1 MTKVLKNIKSVSESY
16 DLLEKLIGKHL
27 ESHTDKQKTLEICHT
42 GKFLLFFENI
52 NISQVSEK
60 PDFILFDG
68 KEEIGLEHQII
79 VEPKS
84 KEGEGFFENIFTQ
97 VEKEL
102 QQDNELPNFLADCY
116 IEYYATYKLNEKEKL
131 IEIVKTV
138 IKEYVL
144 NDNFIQNPIIE
155 RISLQ
160 PHSQKNIHAN
170 MGAWWQKNIPKE
182 TLENAINKKNTKVS
196 SYRESGIQKQ
206 WLLLVIGS
214 SGDSSFEMD
223 KDLKLE
229 IETKFDKIFVLEDLR
244 NILYELK

>member
-1 MTKVLKNIKSVSESY
+1 MLKNTKSISESY
-16 DLLEKLIGKHL
+16 DLLETLIGKHL
-27 ESHTDKQKTLEICHT
+27 ESHTSKQKTLEICHA
-42 GKFLLFFENI
+42 GKFLLFFENLI
-52 NISQVSEK
+52 ISQVSEK

-68 KEEIGLEHQII
+68 KEKIGLEHQII

-84 KEGEGFFENIFTQ
+84 KEREGFFKNIFAQAET
-97 VEKEL
+97 EL
-102 QQDNELPNFLADCY
+102 QQDTELPNFLADCH
-116 IEYYATYKLNEKEKL
+116 IGYYTTYKLNQKEKL
-131 IEIVKTV
+131 IEMVKNI

-144 NDNFIQNPIIE
+144 NNNFIENPIIE

-160 PHSQKNIHAN
+160 SHSQKNIHAN

-182 TLENAINKKNTKVS
+182 TLESAIIKKDTKVS
-196 SYRESGIQKQ
+196 SYRENGVQKQ

-229 IETKFDKIFVLEDLR
+229 IETKFDKIFVLEDFK
-244 NILYELK
+244 NILYGLK